1 MGRLRL
7 TVSKKE
13 NIGILLAKIIILT
26 ASFDI
31 VAVINIRGVTIR
43 LAQFVILIGSCY
55 LFTKRR
61 IKLPTGYKWLLLW
74 LILQVVSIWNVQ
86 NRMFVVGYFFWLV
99 LNVMLV
105 IMLQNFFNTGYRVDV
120 LIRFFVKSFV
130 VMSLLGLFQ
139 WICAIMGINFF
150 LTQETLNRS
159 NLPRLNGFTYEPSYY
174 STYLLPGWIITVYL
188 LEKGSKLF
196 TKAELQIYA
205 VVISLA
211 LLLSTSRMGWL
222 FMGLWIFYRAM
233 LYMKSFLRGKIT
245 RSRLILMGTVAVVA
259 LWAVSIIQTNGINV
273 FVGGL
278 GIHGTSAH
286 SSNIRIMQFVNTLK
300 LFQMNP
306 LFGYS
311 LGGVAVKYCQ
321 TYGLP
326 FDSGASMC
334 VWAELLVA
342 SGIVGMIP
350 FIAWFRNLLIM
361 PLSKVIILDRQR
373 ECTAL
378 FYALVWECGILA
390 MNQNILRIYFW
401 VVIGVI
407 NVAIIQYKNP
417 ENHLEYT

>member
-1 MGRLRL
+1 MERLRAA
-7 TVSKKE
+7 VSKKE
-13 NIGILLAKIIILT
+13 NIGILLAEIIILT

-31 VAVINIRGVTIR
+31 VAAIDIGGVTIR
-43 LAQFVILIGSCY
+43 LAQFVILIGTCY
-55 LFTKRR
+55 LFTKGR
-61 IKLPTGYKWLLLW
+61 IALPIGYKWLLLW
-74 LILQVVSIWNVQ
+74 LILQAASIWNAP
-86 NRMFVVGYFFWLV
+86 NCMYAVGYFFWLV
-99 LNVMLV
+99 LNVMVV
-105 IMLQNFFNTGYRVDV
+105 IMLQNFFNTGYRADV
-120 LIRFFVKSFV
+120 LIRFFVKSFF

-139 WICAIMGINFF
+139 WLCKIMGINFF
-150 LTQETLNRS
+150 LTQETLNAS

-188 LEKGSKLF
+188 FEEGSKLF
-196 TKAELQIYA
+196 TKAELQLYA

-222 FMGLWIFYRAM
+222 FMGLWLFYRAM
-233 LYMKSFLRGKIT
+233 VYLKSFLRGKIT
-245 RSRLILMGTVAVVA
+245 RSRLVIMGAAAVVA
-259 LWAVSIIQTNGINV
+259 LCAAVLIQRNSIDV

-286 SSNIRIMQFVNTLK
+286 SSNARIMQFVNTLK
-300 LFQMNP
+300 LVQMNP

-311 LGGVAVKYCQ
+311 LGGVAAEYCQ

-326 FDSGASMC
+326 FDSGVATC

-342 SGIVGMIP
+342 SGLVGMIP
-350 FIAWFRNLLIM
+350 FIVWFGNLLVM
-361 PLSKVIILDRQR
+361 PLSKAITLDRQR

-401 VVIGVI
+401 VLLGVI
-407 NVAIIQYKNP
+407 NAAIVRYKNP
-417 ENHLEYT
+417 GNYLECT